1 MYLWNFKNY
10 INNKGSDKSR
20 VRKPL
25 TRHIPNY
32 FSVILLLSHLMKHY
46 FMKQQV
52 GKCSFKVLK
61 KMKIYMVMNI
71 LLQCQK

>member
-10 INNKGSDKSR
+10 INNKGSDKSQ

-32 FSVILLLSHLMKHY
+32 FSVILLLSHLMKHSL
-46 FMKQQV
+46 FHETA
-52 GKCSFKVLK
+52 GR
-61 KMKIYMVMNI
+61 
-71 LLQCQK
+71 